1 MLEVEKLNAYY
12 GKSHALWDIDL
23 KAEQNMI
30 TALVGRNGM
39 GKTTTLKCIM
49 GLITNKTGKIVFKGE
64 SIEEKPP
71 YEIAKLGV
79 GYVPDNLGIFP
90 TLTVEE
96 NILIASYLSKRK
108 GMWDLESVYMLF
120 PKLKQLRNSRGG
132 HLSGGEKKMLSIGRA
147 LAANPDL
154 ILIDEPT
161 EGLAPLIVQT
171 LAEALK
177 RIKEGGVTI
186 LLTDQNINF
195 VKNVSDFVYIIE
207 EGRIKHKGTVDEI
220 KQSPE
225 VVLKYLTV

>member
-1 MLEVEKLNAYY
+1 LLEVKKLNAYY
-12 GKSHALWDIDL
+12 GKSHALWDIDMI
-23 KAEQNMI
+23 AEKNRI

-49 GLITNKTGKIVFKGE
+49 GLITNKTGKILFKGE
-64 SIEEKPP
+64 AIDKKPP
-71 YEIAKLGV
+71 YVIAKSGV

-96 NILIASYLSKRK
+96 NILIASYLSRRK

-120 PKLKQLRNSRGG
+120 PKLKQLRNSKGG

-171 LAEALK
+171 LVEALK

-195 VKNVSDFVYIIE
+195 VKAVSDFVYIIE
-207 EGRIKHKGTVDEI
+207 EGRIKHMGTVEEI
-220 KQSPE
+220 KQNPE

>member
-1 MLEVEKLNAYY
+1 MLEIKKLNAYY
-12 GKSHALWDIDL
+12 GKSHILWDVDL

-49 GLITNKTGKIVFKGE
+49 GLISNKTGEIVFKGE
-64 SIEEKPP
+64 PIEKRPP
-71 YEIAKLGV
+71 YEIAKLGI

-96 NILIASYLSKRK
+96 NILIASYLSKRE
-108 GMWDLESVYMLF
+108 GVWDLESVYMLF

-171 LAEALK
+171 LAESLK
-177 RIKEGGVTI
+177 RIKEGGITI

-195 VKNVSDFVYIIE
+195 VKSVSDFVYIIE
-207 EGRIKHKGTVDEI
+207 EGRIKHRGTVEEI

-225 VVLKYLTV
+225 IILKYLTV

>member
-1 MLEVEKLNAYY
+1 MLEIKKLNAYY
-12 GKSHALWDIDL
+12 GKSHILWDVDL

-49 GLITNKTGKIVFKGE
+49 GLISNKTGEIVFKGE
-64 SIEEKPP
+64 PIEKRPP
-71 YEIAKLGV
+71 YEIAKLGI

-96 NILIASYLSKRK
+96 NILIASYLSKRE
-108 GMWDLESVYMLF
+108 GVWDLESVYMLF

-171 LAEALK
+171 LAESLK
-177 RIKEGGVTI
+177 RIKEGGITI

-195 VKNVSDFVYIIE
+195 VKSVSDFVYIIE
-207 EGRIKHKGTVDEI
+207 EGRIKHKGTVEEI

-225 VVLKYLTV
+225 VILKYLTV

>member
-1 MLEVEKLNAYY
+1 MLEIKKLNAYY
-12 GKSHALWDIDL
+12 GKSHILWDVDL

-49 GLITNKTGKIVFKGE
+49 GLISNKTGEIVFKGE
-64 SIEEKPP
+64 PIEKRPP
-71 YEIAKLGV
+71 YEIAKLGI

-96 NILIASYLSKRK
+96 NILIASYLSKRE
-108 GMWDLESVYMLF
+108 GVWDLESVYMLF

-177 RIKEGGVTI
+177 KIKEGGITI

-195 VKNVSDFVYIIE
+195 VKSVSDFVYIIE
-207 EGRIKHKGTVDEI
+207 EGRIKHKGTVEEI

-225 VVLKYLTV
+225 VILKYLTV

>member
-1 MLEVEKLNAYY
+1 MLRIEKLNAFY
-12 GKSHALWDIDL
+12 GKSHILWDV
-23 KAEQNMI
+23 NMEIAKNSI

-49 GLITNKTGKIVFKGE
+49 GIIQNKSGIITLKDDR
-64 SIEEKPP
+64 IERLQP
-71 YEIAKLGV
+71 YEISRLGV

-108 GMWDLESVYMLF
+108 GIWDLDAVYSLF
-120 PKLKQLRNSRGG
+120 PKLKQLKKSRGG
-132 HLSGGEKKMLSIGRA
+132 YLSGGEKKMLSIGRA
-147 LAANPDL
+147 LAANPQL

-171 LAEALK
+171 LAKALK
-177 RIKEGGVTI
+177 KIKELGITI

-195 VKNVSDFVYIIE
+195 VRYVADNIYIIE
-207 EGRIKHKGTVDEI
+207 EGRIRYHGTCESISNDVI
-220 KQSPE
+220 
-225 VVLKYLTV
+225 LRYLSV

>member
-23 KAEQNMI
+23 KAERNMI

-108 GMWDLESVYMLF
+108 GMWNLESVYMLF

>member
-1 MLEVEKLNAYY
+1 MLEIKKLNAYY
-12 GKSHALWDIDL
+12 GKSHILWDVDL

-49 GLITNKTGKIVFKGE
+49 GLISNKTGEIVFKGE
-64 SIEEKPP
+64 SIEKKPP
-71 YEIAKLGV
+71 YEIAKLGI

-96 NILIASYLSKRK
+96 NILIASYLSKRE

-177 RIKEGGVTI
+177 KIKEGGITI

-195 VKNVSDFVYIIE
+195 VKSVSDFVYIIE
-207 EGRIKHKGTVDEI
+207 EGRIKHKGTVEEI

-225 VVLKYLTV
+225 IILKYLTV

>member
-1 MLEVEKLNAYY
+1 MLEIKKLNAYY
-12 GKSHALWDIDL
+12 GKSHILWDVDL

-49 GLITNKTGKIVFKGE
+49 GLISNKTGEIVFKGE
-64 SIEEKPP
+64 SIEKKPP

-96 NILIASYLSKRK
+96 NILIASYLSERE

-171 LAEALK
+171 LAGALK
-177 RIKEGGVTI
+177 RIKEGGITI

-195 VKNVSDFVYIIE
+195 VKSVSDFVYIIE
-207 EGRIKHKGTVDEI
+207 EGRIKHKGTVEEI

-225 VVLKYLTV
+225 VILKYLTV

>member
-23 KAEQNMI
+23 KAERNMI

>member
-1 MLEVEKLNAYY
+1 MLEIKKLNAYY
-12 GKSHALWDIDL
+12 GKSHILWDIDL

-49 GLITNKTGKIVFKGE
+49 GLISNKTGEVVFKGE
-64 SIEEKPP
+64 SIEKKPP
-71 YEIAKLGV
+71 YEIAKLGI

-96 NILIASYLSKRK
+96 NILIASYLSERE

-171 LAEALK
+171 LAGALK
-177 RIKEGGVTI
+177 RIKEGGITI

-195 VKNVSDFVYIIE
+195 VKSVSDFVYIIE
-207 EGRIKHKGTVDEI
+207 EGRIKHKGTVEEI

-225 VVLKYLTV
+225 VILKYLTV

>member
-1 MLEVEKLNAYY
+1 MLEIKKLNAYY
-12 GKSHALWDIDL
+12 GKSHILWDIDL

-49 GLITNKTGKIVFKGE
+49 GLISNKTGEVVFKGE
-64 SIEEKPP
+64 SIEKKPP
-71 YEIAKLGV
+71 YEIAKLGI

-96 NILIASYLSKRK
+96 NILIASYLSERE

-171 LAEALK
+171 LAGALK
-177 RIKEGGVTI
+177 RIKEGGITI

-195 VKNVSDFVYIIE
+195 VKSVSDFVYIIE
-207 EGRIKHKGTVDEI
+207 EGRIKHRGTVEEI

-225 VVLKYLTV
+225 IILKYLTV

>member
-1 MLEVEKLNAYY
+1 MLEIKKLNAYY
-12 GKSHALWDIDL
+12 GKSHILWDVDL

-49 GLITNKTGKIVFKGE
+49 GLISNKTGEIVFKGE
-64 SIEEKPP
+64 SIEKKPP
-71 YEIAKLGV
+71 YEIAKLGI

-96 NILIASYLSKRK
+96 NILIASYLSKRE
-108 GMWDLESVYMLF
+108 GVWDLESVYMLF

-177 RIKEGGVTI
+177 RIKEGGITI

-195 VKNVSDFVYIIE
+195 VKSVSDFVYIIE
-207 EGRIKHKGTVDEI
+207 EGRIKHKGTVEEI

-225 VVLKYLTV
+225 IILKYLTV

>member
-1 MLEVEKLNAYY
+1 MLEIKKLNAYY
-12 GKSHALWDIDL
+12 GKSHILWDVDL

-49 GLITNKTGKIVFKGE
+49 GLISNKTGEIVFKGE
-64 SIEEKPP
+64 PIEKRPP
-71 YEIAKLGV
+71 YEIAKLGI

-96 NILIASYLSKRK
+96 NILIASYLSKRE

-177 RIKEGGVTI
+177 RIKEGGITI

-195 VKNVSDFVYIIE
+195 VKSVSDFVYIIE
-207 EGRIKHKGTVDEI
+207 EGRIKHKGTVEEI

-225 VVLKYLTV
+225 VILKYLTV

>member
-1 MLEVEKLNAYY
+1 MLEIKKLNAYY
-12 GKSHALWDIDL
+12 GKSHILWDVDL

-49 GLITNKTGKIVFKGE
+49 GLISNKTGEIVFKGE
-64 SIEEKPP
+64 PIEKRPP

-79 GYVPDNLGIFP
+79 GYVPDDLGIFP

-96 NILIASYLSKRK
+96 NILIASYLSKRE
-108 GMWDLESVYMLF
+108 GVWDLESVYMLF

-171 LAEALK
+171 LAESLK
-177 RIKEGGVTI
+177 RIKEGGITI

-195 VKNVSDFVYIIE
+195 VKSVSDFVYIIE
-207 EGRIKHKGTVDEI
+207 EGRIKHRGTVEEI

-225 VVLKYLTV
+225 IILKYLTV